1 MDTVQDIILEL
12 IAFALAL
19 VLAAGACSLNS
30 FPTRPDCDDPAHAEA
45 QRQPACRRKVGITP
59 GSA

>member
-1 MDTVQDIILEL
+1 MMDTVQDIILEL

-19 VLAAGACSLNS
+19 VLAAGACSRNS

-45 QRQPACRRKVGITP
+45 
-59 GSA
+59 SARP

>member
-1 MDTVQDIILEL
+1 MDTVSDVILEL

-19 VLAAGACSLNS
+19 VLAAGACSRNS

-45 QRQPACRRKVGITP
+45 
-59 GSA
+59 SARP